1 MLVSGA
7 IAFFPNVPTCEE
19 TSKKVLKDSNF
30 SFYKVESKN
39 TIPIGAL
46 GRITTPLLKLPL
58 SRD

>member
-19 TSKKVLKDSNF
+19 TSKKVLKDDSTF

-46 GRITTPLLKLPL
+46 GRITTPLLK
-58 SRD
+58 